1 MTMTYISLHHP
12 AQEVKEFYTFK
23 NKKITLHG
31 CQPVTNSILLTIH
44 LGSTSKAALDLLM
57 LIRCRGGGVV
67 MIMMMARMMR
77 YLEGGGWIGGG
88 GRVSSFLQFVQ
99 R

>member
-23 NKKITLHG
+23 NKKNHPARLSA
-31 CQPVTNSILLTIH
+31 CNKLNPFDDP